1 MEALR
6 GIHVDHV
13 QIVPAGIAA
22 TIYGQEDAYYLA
34 ADGEWVG
41 LPAAAPDGWLVH
53 DIDLALIPVVLAS
66 GPVPCEQPLVVI
78 RPLITT
84 LSFEVTC
91 GGEISYYFDGEG
103 ARIPELDLVT
113 AEGIDEAL
121 AEILAEPLAVAAS
134 GQVELVVLHQSE
146 GVMDLAVTVQYE
158 DAAGILLRRGGT
170 LTVSGKPL
178 SFGLGERDPQLTP
191 FDSARLDGAGSAAA
205 LQDGAAQ
212 LGIDLQDPAA
222 SSSLYIADLGAGSL
236 IAQLDDLS
244 GAERRQVQV
253 DFTEAGQ

>member
-1 MEALR
+1 MGGPSGR
-6 GIHVDHV
+6 G
-13 QIVPAGIAA
+13 PGR
-22 TIYGQEDAYYLA
+22 
-34 ADGEWVG
+34 
-41 LPAAAPDGWLVH
+41 WLVH

-158 DAAGILLRRGGT
+158 DAAGILLG
-170 LTVSGKPL
+170 
-178 SFGLGERDPQLTP
+178 
-191 FDSARLDGAGSAAA
+191 
-205 LQDGAAQ
+205 GAAHSPSAVSRCRS
-212 LGIDLQDPAA
+212 GWA
-222 SSSLYIADLGAGSL
+222 SGTRSSCPSILP
-236 IAQLDDLS
+236 
-244 GAERRQVQV
+244 E
-253 DFTEAGQ
+253 